1 MSQTQYQKVR
11 EFMQAF
17 GQECPER
24 PVIPSSKIRELRL
37 QLHEEE
43 CVNEYC
49 LAIDANDLVKVFD
62 SVLDGLVVV
71 LGTAIAF
78 GITEEMVAKGFA
90 EVHRSNM
97 SKFWTTAELEAHY
110 KANGKG
116 GLDFTMTGCSPGRF
130 ICKDA
135 TGKVIKSPSYSPA
148 NLGPILEGT
157 K

>member
-1 MSQTQYQKVR
+1 MQTQYQKVR

-17 GQECPER
+17 GQECPEKVR
-24 PVIPSSKIRELRL
+24 FPSHQVCDLRID
-37 QLHEEE
+37 LHEEE
-43 CVNEYC
+43 CVNELV
-49 LAIDANDLVKVFD
+49 LAIGAGDTVKAFD
-62 SVLDGLVVV
+62 SVLDGLVVI

-78 GITEEMVAKGFA
+78 GITEHMVAKGFA

-110 KANGKG
+110 KANGKA

-135 TGKVIKSPSYSPA
+135 SGKIIKSPSYSPA
-148 NLGPILEGT
+148 NLGPILEG
-157 K
+157 KG

>member
-24 PVIPSSKIRELRL
+24 PGMPSDSVCALRAK
-37 QLHEEE
+37 LHKEEAVTE
-43 CVNEYC
+43 FSCAC
-49 LAIDANDLVKVFD
+49 LEGNTVKAFD

-71 LGTAIAF
+71 LGTAVAF

-135 TGKVIKSPSYSPA
+135 TGKVIKSPSYSKA
-148 NLGPILEGT
+148 NLGPILEGA